1 MRLVS
6 ATALICA
13 ALSVALL
20 GVRVDGAI
28 SFAEPLQV
36 ITSGWEQESLVAL
49 WEWLNGGAI
58 YVSRLDIPYRWSI
71 YNWLFYLAYGAG
83 IEAVVGPLSLGDA
96 WIPTIGRLLT
106 LSAVT
111 AGVVVAYHSFGAVLG
126 RQEPHPKP
134 LAFAFAILV
143 MAGPLAGFWAITT
156 RPDVGALV
164 LEIAAVAAYW
174 RLRDRRPVIA
184 VLVFCVLAYAA
195 WAFKQTAIVAAVG
208 LGLYLLARRRWTP
221 MFVLAAT
228 MAAAWGATLAVGS
241 PEYVKSILMADDK
254 AVLSA
259 AHGVSVFVN
268 FASKFVPGLLGAA
281 AVILLLARSGRL
293 AAAWRDNEALA
304 FAAAGIGAGV
314 VLVAATTPRVGSSES
329 YYFIVAYFVAL
340 FVLAGLRSLGTE
352 GTERRWA
359 LGALS
364 LGWVVQGLAVLAV
377 LGGLAGVL
385 SVRPTHDHLM
395 RNKACLDTL
404 ARPLYVADIY
414 LSLPWMTPGTPS
426 FVLGYGYQTLRA
438 KGRTMERGGIGGLI
452 EEGYFAS
459 LALPLGTTES
469 FDGTR
474 LDGYRPAPA
483 GCPAFKVFLRA
494 LPPSGKIG
502 G

>member
-6 ATALICA
+6 STALICA
-13 ALSVALL
+13 ALSVVLL

-36 ITSGWEQESLVAL
+36 VTSGWEQESLVAL

-71 YNWLFYLAYGAG
+71 YNWLFYVGYGAG
-83 IEAVVGPLSLGDA
+83 IEAVVGPLSLSDA
-96 WIPTIGRLLT
+96 WIPTVGRLLT
-106 LSAVT
+106 LGAVT
-111 AGVVVAYHSFGAVLG
+111 AGVVLAYHSFVAVLG
-126 RQEPHPKP
+126 HREPHPRP
-134 LAFAFAILV
+134 LTFAFSVLV
-143 MAGPLAGFWAITT
+143 VAGPLVGFWAVTT
-156 RPDVGALV
+156 RPDVGALI

-174 RLRDRRPVIA
+174 RLQGRRPVAA

-195 WAFKQTAIVAAVG
+195 WAFKQTAIVTAVG

-221 MFVLAAT
+221 MFVLAGT
-228 MAAAWGATLAVGS
+228 MATAWGATLTVGS

-254 AVLSA
+254 AVFSA

-281 AVILLLARSGRL
+281 AIILLLARSGRL
-293 AAAWRDNEALA
+293 AAAWRDNEALV
-304 FAAAGIGAGV
+304 FAATGTLAGV

-340 FVLAGLRSLGTE
+340 FVLAGLRSLATE
-352 GTERRWA
+352 GTNHRLA

-385 SVRPTHDHLM
+385 SVRPIHEHM
-395 RNKACLDTL
+395 IRNKICLDTL
-404 ARPLYVADIY
+404 PRPLYVADIY
-414 LSLPWMTPGTPS
+414 LSLPWMTPGTPP

-438 KGRTMERGGIGGLI
+438 AGRTMERGGIGGLI
-452 EEGYFAS
+452 EEGYFAA
-459 LALPLGTTES
+459 LALPLTTKDI
-469 FDGTR
+469 FDGGG
-474 LDGYRPAPA
+474 LDGYRRAPA
-483 GCPAFKVFLRA
+483 DCPAFKVFLRTA
-494 LPPSGKIG
+494 PPSDKIG

>member
-6 ATALICA
+6 STALLCA
-13 ALSVALL
+13 ALSVVLL

-71 YNWLFYLAYGAG
+71 YNWLFYVGYGTG
-83 IEAVVGPLSLGDA
+83 IEAVIGPLSLGDA
-96 WIPTIGRLLT
+96 WIPTVGRLLT
-106 LSAVT
+106 LGAVG
-111 AGVVVAYHSFGAVLG
+111 AGVAVAYHSYVAVLG
-126 RQEPHPKP
+126 RREPHPRP
-134 LAFAFAILV
+134 LILAFAVLV
-143 MAGPLAGFWAITT
+143 VSGPLVGFWAVTT

-174 RLRDRRPVIA
+174 RLQGRRPLAA

-221 MFVLAAT
+221 VFVLAGT

-254 AVLSA
+254 AVFSA

-281 AVILLLARSGRL
+281 AIILLLARSGCL
-293 AAAWRDNEALA
+293 AAAWRDNEALV
-304 FAAAGIGAGV
+304 FAAAGTLAGV
-314 VLVAATTPRVGSSES
+314 VLVTATTPRVGSSES
-329 YYFIVAYFVAL
+329 YYFIIAYFLAL
-340 FVLAGLRSLGTE
+340 FVLAGLRSLGAE
-352 GTERRWA
+352 GMDRRLA
-359 LGALS
+359 SGALS
-364 LGWVVQGLAVLAV
+364 LGWIAQGLAVLAV

-385 SVRPTHDHLM
+385 SVRPIHEHM
-395 RNKACLDTL
+395 SRNKVCLDTVP
-404 ARPLYVADIY
+404 RPLYVADIY
-414 LSLPWMTPGTPS
+414 LSLPWMTPGTPP

-438 KGRTMERGGIGGLI
+438 AGRTMERGGIGGLI
-452 EEGYFAS
+452 EEGYFAA
-459 LALPLGTTES
+459 LALPLGTTET
-469 FDGTR
+469 FDGAR
-474 LDGYRPAPA
+474 LDGYRPVPP
-483 GCPAFKVFLRA
+483 GCPTFKVFLRA
-494 LPPSGKIG
+494 SPPSGKIG